1 MKKEWNVTDGMGN
14 THVVGLQVGGF
25 GGMKVVV
32 DQDTYK
38 AKSSNWF
45 LRVLDY
51 QISLPGAECNLVVV
65 GNKIRLAVN
74 GTYIDDGTPYEPVAN
89 IPVWVWALVAIS
101 SIGGWFFAGLIGL
114 CVGILMSTL
123 YVKFALEKKNG
134 AVLGMF
140 ALCLVILAA
149 IFALALWAQLA

>member
-1 MKKEWNVTDGMGN
+1 
-14 THVVGLQVGGF
+14 
-25 GGMKVVV
+25 MKVVV

-74 GTYIDDGTPYEPVAN
+74 GTYIDDGTPYEPLAN
-89 IPVWVWALVAIS
+89 IPGWVWALVAIS
-101 SIGGWFFAGLIGL
+101 SVGGVYFAGCLGL

-123 YVKFALEKKNG
+123 YIKFALEKKNG

-140 ALCLVILAA
+140 ALCLVIIAA
-149 IFALALWAQLA
+149 ISALVLWARLA

>member
-14 THVVGLQVGGF
+14 NHVIGLHVGVF

-51 QISLPGAECNLVVV
+51 QISLPGAECNLVVI
-65 GNKIRLAVN
+65 GNKVRLAVN
-74 GTYIDDGTPYEPVAN
+74 GTYIDDGKPYEPVAN
-89 IPVWVWALVAIS
+89 VPVWVWALVAIS
-101 SIGGWFFAGLIGL
+101 SIGGFFFAGWIGL
-114 CVGILMSTL
+114 CVGVLMSAL
-123 YVKFALEKKNG
+123 YIKFALDKKNG
-134 AVLGMF
+134 AVIGMF
-140 ALCLVILAA
+140 AICLVLLAA
-149 IFALALWAQLA
+149 LFALALLAQLA

>member
-14 THVVGLQVGGF
+14 NHVIALQVGGF

-74 GTYIDDGTPYEPVAN
+74 GTYVDDGKPYEPVAN
-89 IPVWVWALVAIS
+89 TPGWVWALVAIS
-101 SIGGWFFAGLIGL
+101 VVGGLVLTGVWGMCIGL
-114 CVGILMSTL
+114 LMSAL
-123 YVKFALEKKNG
+123 YIKFSLDKKNG
-134 AVLGMF
+134 VVI
-140 ALCLVILAA
+140 ALFVVCLVLLAA
-149 IFALALWAQLA
+149 LFGLLLWAQLV